1 MEYASNVV
9 IRYRLISII
18 EKEIFRQGCIFR
30 LIYNKSQNRKLLH
43 NAVVMQ
49 TVSYLDMYCSLFF
62 SFVLGL
68 NNDIVPTRYVCWK
81 WSHAVLRFIKCWLHL
96 RLAYF
101 KDILMSAHIAIDV
114 YCCKI
119 FETHLLLHLDKK
131 ALIQY
136 LVYASDYSETKDE
149 IYSIR
154 LCNWIK
160 YIYRVG
166 KFWMSTSSHVQRS
179 IQ

>member
-1 MEYASNVV
+1 M
-9 IRYRLISII
+9 IRYRLKRSLV
-18 EKEIFRQGCIFR
+18 QGCIFR